1 MKFNPEH
8 IAETFIIASIM
19 YIASMLI
26 FDFSFVSIIP
36 LSISIISLIISVYS
50 LWWSINKSIEESKER
65 KDQFTLHRRQYE
77 MQIEGVKLLLGQIR
91 DMDSKLG
98 DLAKNEVEKRL
109 KKIAKDSGSDI
120 DINVF

>member
-19 YIASMLI
+19 YIASILI

-65 KDQFTLHRRQYE
+65 KDQFILHRRQYE
-77 MQIEGVKLLLGQIR
+77 MQIEGLKLLLGQIS

-98 DLAKNEVEKRL
+98 DLARSEVEKRL

>member
-1 MKFNPEH
+1 MKFNPEN

-65 KDQFTLHRRQYE
+65 KDQFILHRRQYE

>member
-65 KDQFTLHRRQYE
+65 KDQFILHRRQYE